1 MSVAVLFVLFLGLA
15 FLGVPIGFAIGIGV
29 LGSVFTS
36 DIISLSYFV
45 RAMANSVDSFTLTAV
60 PFFVLAGQI
69 MSEAGISDGLF
80 KAANVW
86 VGRLKGGIMMVTVL
100 ACMAFGAISGSAYAT
115 IAAIGLIALPELRK
129 QGLSQG
135 AAAALI
141 ATAGCCGQMIPP
153 SMGLVVFGS
162 LNNVSISKLFTAEI
176 LPGLFI
182 GCCFLV
188 YCHIYGKKHN
198 ICSGNDPIP
207 LRRKLRTM
215 WEAKFSLI
223 MPVIILGGIYSGIFT
238 PTEAA
243 VVSVVYGLI
252 YGLLKRNSGLEARML
267 PQMFYKTVITTCTI
281 LFILGVSSGFGKILT
296 LEEIPTKLAA
306 LILGSVSSKIVALI
320 ILNALVLFL
329 GTFLDGIAINVILSS
344 ILLGIATQYGID
356 PIHFGV
362 MFIFNSTLGIITPP
376 VGGNLFVAAQISKA
390 PFEEIVKEIWP
401 WILTMGIG
409 LIFVIFIP
417 QMSTWLPGLMK

>member
-1 MSVAVLFVLFLGLA
+1 M
-15 FLGVPIGFAIGIGV
+15 
-29 LGSVFTS
+29 
-36 DIISLSYFV
+36 
-45 RAMANSVDSFTLTAV
+45 
-60 PFFVLAGQI
+60 
-69 MSEAGISDGLF
+69 
-80 KAANVW
+80 
-86 VGRLKGGIMMVTVL
+86 GRLKGGNHD
-100 ACMAFGAISGSAYAT
+100 GNGSGLHGLWRNLRFRLCHHSCHR
-115 IAAIGLIALPELRK
+115 LIALPELRK

-252 YGLLKRNSGLEARML
+252 YGLLKRNSGLRPECCPR
-267 PQMFYKTVITTCTI
+267 C
-281 LFILGVSSGFGKILT
+281 FI
-296 LEEIPTKLAA
+296 KL
-306 LILGSVSSKIVALI
+306 
-320 ILNALVLFL
+320 
-329 GTFLDGIAINVILSS
+329 
-344 ILLGIATQYGID
+344 
-356 PIHFGV
+356 
-362 MFIFNSTLGIITPP
+362 
-376 VGGNLFVAAQISKA
+376 
-390 PFEEIVKEIWP
+390 
-401 WILTMGIG
+401 
-409 LIFVIFIP
+409 
-417 QMSTWLPGLMK
+417 